1 LFWQVYKLSQTQQKV
16 FEEENPDV
24 DGSQNWLAKSSSVM
38 TSASELSSSQVEI
51 TSTSASDG
59 DAPTPAKTKA
69 KKTAELSAK
78 VKKVQPTNSGSES
91 DAALRK
97 ENKKLQ
103 VKTKKAEAT
112 ADNLKKK
119 MKQDKQALQVYIN
132 QVRDAT
138 AENGRLKG
146 LLVETKAMQDK
157 IKDLELALRAHD
169 ADAQPSSAAL
179 SPLPKGTGAP
189 KAGEELEPAPEQAP
203 APEPTTQ
210 P

>member
-1 LFWQVYKLSQTQQKV
+1 LWQVYNLSQTQQKV
-16 FEEENPDV
+16 FEEENPDA
-24 DGSQNWLAKSSSVM
+24 DDSQSWLTQSTSVM
-38 TSASELSSSQVEI
+38 TSASELSSSEVEL

-59 DAPTPAKTKA
+59 DAPTLAKA
-69 KKTAELSAK
+69 KVKKAVELLAK

-91 DAALRK
+91 DAVLRK

-112 ADNLKKK
+112 VDNLKKK
-119 MKQDKQALQVYIN
+119 MKQDKQAMQVYI
-132 QVRDAT
+132 Q
-138 AENGRLKG
+138 
-146 LLVETKAMQDK
+146 ETKAMQDK